1 MSEAIERA
9 VLRPSVDEFKSSAR
23 MSQHPDQVKLR
34 EDLRHLLQA
43 YRIGVL
49 IVPRSERSNLGHY
62 GLQAV

>member
-1 MSEAIERA
+1 
-9 VLRPSVDEFKSSAR
+9 